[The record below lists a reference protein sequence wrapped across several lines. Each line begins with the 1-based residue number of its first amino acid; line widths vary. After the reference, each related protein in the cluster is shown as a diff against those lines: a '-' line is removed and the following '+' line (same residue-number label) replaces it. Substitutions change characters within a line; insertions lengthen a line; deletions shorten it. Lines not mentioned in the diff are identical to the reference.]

1 MPAKENLRSRLLV
14 TSVALASALL
24 LLATGSAKAAK
35 SVAPASNTFSVT
47 GSMNVPRYNHKTI
60 LLSTGQV
67 LAVTGDVNG
76 TNTAELYNPA
86 TGKWTLTG
94 SPAAFHEGGSVT
106 LLANGEVLLAGGDDP
121 FSSNPAFT
129 TAAELYNP
137 STGQWSMTGS
147 MTSAR
152 RYQAAVLLPSG
163 EVLVAGGQDP
173 TFSSLSR
180 AELYNPATGAWQ
192 AAASMHN
199 SRSNAV
205 AELLGNG
212 SVLVAGGFDYSDG
225 SFISSLASAEVFNPS
240 TAEWTSTASMPGAG
254 GSQGSLL
261 ANGDV
266 LVVRDAFFNPGT
278 GAWTAT
284 GPFPNNTIGPSTA
297 TLLGTGE
304 VLMTGL
310 RSTYNDTPS
319 LTTTVLY
326 NFATNAYVTAAPM
339 NSTRYTDAATLL
351 PNGQVLISG
360 GYRKGVG
367 IGLLPLSSAEL
378 YTP

>member
-1 MPAKENLRSRLLV
+1 MIEKKSVRLGLLV
-14 TSVALASALL
+14 TSVVLAGALL
-24 LLATGSAKAAK
+24 SLAAGLARAAN
-35 SVAPASNTFSVT
+35 SVAPGSNTFTVT
-47 GSMNVPRYNHKTI
+47 GSMNVARYNHKTV
-60 LLSTGQV
+60 LLNTGQV

-94 SPAAFHEGGSVT
+94 SPAAFHEGGSVI
-106 LLANGEVLLAGGDDP
+106 LLANGEVLLAGGDEP
-121 FSSNPAFT
+121 LYSTTVFT
-129 TAAELYNP
+129 ATAELYNP

-147 MTSAR
+147 MTSPR
-152 RYQAAVLLPSG
+152 RYQAAVLLPNG

-173 TFSSLSR
+173 TFSSLSSV
-180 AELYNPATGAWQ
+180 ELYNPATGAWQ

-205 AELLGNG
+205 AALLGNG
-212 SVLVAGGFDYSDG
+212 GVLVASGFDYSNG
-225 SFISSLASAEVFNPS
+225 SFISSLTSAEVFNPS
-240 TAEWTSTASMPGAG
+240 TAKWTSTASMPGG
-254 GSQGSLL
+254 GSQGSPL

-266 LVVRDAFFNPGT
+266 LVVRDATFNPGA
-278 GAWTAT
+278 GVWTAT
-284 GPFPNNTIGPSTA
+284 GPFLRNTVGPSTA

-319 LTTTVLY
+319 LNTTVLY
-326 NFATNAYVTAAPM
+326 NFANNAYVAAAPM
-339 NSTRYTDAATLL
+339 NSTRYSDAATLL
-351 PNGQVLISG
+351 PNGQMLISG

-367 IGLLPLSSAEL
+367 IGLLPLSTAEL

>member
-1 MPAKENLRSRLLV
+1 MIEKRTLRWGLLV
-14 TSVALASALL
+14 TSVALASAFL
-24 LLATGSAKAAK
+24 LLAIGSARAAK
-35 SVAPASNTFSVT
+35 SVAPTSNTFTVT
-47 GSMNVPRYNHKTI
+47 GSMNVARYNHKTV

-94 SPAAFHEGGSVT
+94 SPAAFHEGGSLT
-106 LLANGEVLLAGGDDP
+106 LLAHGEVLLAGGDDP
-121 FSSNPAFT
+121 LFSTTAFT

-137 STGQWSMTGS
+137 ATGQWSMTGA

-152 RYQAAVLLPSG
+152 RYQAAVLLPNG

-173 TFSSLSR
+173 TFSSLSS

-192 AAASMHN
+192 AAASMRN

-212 SVLVAGGFDYSDG
+212 SVLVAGGFDYSNG
-225 SFISSLASAEVFNPS
+225 SFISSLASGEVFNPS
-240 TAEWTSTASMPGAG
+240 TAEWASTASMPGAG

-261 ANGDV
+261 ANGEV
-266 LVVRDAFFNPGT
+266 LVVRDAFFNPGAD
-278 GAWTAT
+278 AWTAT
-284 GPFPNNTIGPSTA
+284 GPFLRNTVGPSTA

-319 LTTTVLY
+319 LNTTVLY
-326 NFATNAYVTAAPM
+326 NFATNSYVTAAPM
-339 NSTRYTDAATLL
+339 NSTRYSDAATLL

-367 IGLLPLSSAEL
+367 IGLLPLSTAEL

>member
-1 MPAKENLRSRLLV
+1 MLEKKILRWRLL
-14 TSVALASALL
+14 VALASALL
-24 LLATGSAKAAK
+24 SLATGSARAAK
-35 SVAPASNTFSVT
+35 SVPPTSNTFTVT
-47 GSMNVPRYNHKTI
+47 GSMNVARYNHKTV

-106 LLANGEVLLAGGDDP
+106 LLANGEVLLAGGNDP
-121 FSSNPAFT
+121 LSSTTAFT

-137 STGQWSMTGS
+137 FTGKWSMTGS
-147 MTSAR
+147 MISAR
-152 RYQAAVLLPSG
+152 RYQAAVLLLND
-163 EVLVAGGQDP
+163 EVLVAGGQDS
-173 TFSSLSR
+173 TFSSLSS
-180 AELYNPATGAWQ
+180 AEVYSPATGTWH
-192 AAASMHN
+192 AAASLQH
-199 SRSNAV
+199 SRSNSV

-212 SVLVAGGFDYSDG
+212 MVLVAGGLDYSNG
-225 SFISSLASAEVFNPS
+225 TFISSLASAEVFNPS
-240 TAEWTSTASMPGAG
+240 TAAWSLAASMPGAG

-266 LVVRDAFFNPGT
+266 LVVRDAVFNPGS
-278 GAWTAT
+278 GVWTAT
-284 GPFPNNTIGPSTA
+284 GPFPNNTVGPSTA
-297 TLLGTGE
+297 TLLSTGE

-319 LTTTVLY
+319 LSTTVLY
-326 NFATNAYVTAAPM
+326 NFATNAYATAAPM
-339 NSTRYTDAATLL
+339 NSTRYANAATLL
-351 PNGQVLISG
+351 PNGQVLVSG

-367 IGLLPLSSAEL
+367 IGLLPLSTAEL
-378 YTP
+378 YMP

>member
-1 MPAKENLRSRLLV
+1 MIEKKTLRSGLLV

-24 LLATGSAKAAK
+24 SLAAGSARAAK
-35 SVAPASNTFSVT
+35 SVAPMSNTFTVT
-47 GSMNVPRYNHKTI
+47 GSMNVARWNHKTV

-67 LAVTGDVNG
+67 LGVTGDANG

-106 LLANGEVLLAGGDDP
+106 LLANGEVLLAGGDEP
-121 FSSNPAFT
+121 LYSTTAFT
-129 TAAELYNP
+129 AAAELYNP
-137 STGQWSMTGS
+137 STGQWSRTGS

-152 RYQAAVLLPSG
+152 RFQAAVLLPNG

-173 TFSSLSR
+173 TFSSLSS

-192 AAASMHN
+192 AAASMHD
-199 SRSNAV
+199 SRSTPV
-205 AELLGNG
+205 AELHGNG
-212 SVLVAGGFDYSDG
+212 SVLIAGGCDSNG
-225 SFISSLASAEVFNPS
+225 SFISSLTSAEIFNPS
-240 TAEWTSTASMPGAG
+240 TAKWTSTASMPGAG
-254 GSQGSLL
+254 GFQGSLL
-261 ANGDV
+261 ASGDV
-266 LVVRDAFFNPGT
+266 LVVRDAVFNPGT
-278 GAWTAT
+278 GTWTAT
-284 GPFPNNTIGPSTA
+284 GPFLNNTIGPSTT

-319 LTTTVLY
+319 LNTTVLY
-326 NFATNAYVTAAPM
+326 NFATNAYVTGALM

-351 PNGQVLISG
+351 PTGQVLISG

-367 IGLLPLSSAEL
+367 IGLLPLSTAEL